1 MSALKTKNKL
11 NQVNFNN
18 YIIKT
23 TYLKKPFVAV
33 AVSGDSDSM
42 ALLFL
47 VNNWIKTVKGSVIA
61 IIANHGLRENS
72 KEEAKLVQNKI
83 KLKIKTKLFQLK
95 QIKLLKKI

>member
-18 YIIKT
+18 YINKN
-23 TYLKKPFVAV
+23 YLFERKPFVAV
-33 AVSGDSDSM
+33 AVSGGPDSM

-61 IIANHGLRENS
+61 IIVNHGLRENS

-83 KLKIKTKLFQLK
+83 T
-95 QIKLLKKI
+95 